1 LDLYRGPGGR
11 PGGDLSTGKS
21 RARNPDP
28 EPEHEEQGGPRAKW
42 PSESEDEKR
51 KRSRALALGPV
62 WPTSDVVRVATA
74 PLSPSPD
81 AAASDLDL
89 EGAQSLVLK
98 QKVLALHVIGV
109 AFVVFWLLGI
119 SK

>member
-1 LDLYRGPGGR
+1 M
-11 PGGDLSTGKS
+11 GKVTRFS
-21 RARNPDP
+21 AICIFL
-28 EPEHEEQGGPRAKW
+28 GVC
-42 PSESEDEKR
+42 
-51 KRSRALALGPV
+51 LAEGYAV
-62 WPTSDVVRVATA
+62 AVVRLAVLCVIC
-74 PLSPSPD
+74 PGYFFGQ
-81 AAASDLDL
+81 SDLDL

>member
-1 LDLYRGPGGR
+1 M
-11 PGGDLSTGKS
+11 
-21 RARNPDP
+21 
-28 EPEHEEQGGPRAKW
+28 
-42 PSESEDEKR
+42 
-51 KRSRALALGPV
+51 
-62 WPTSDVVRVATA
+62 VRVATA